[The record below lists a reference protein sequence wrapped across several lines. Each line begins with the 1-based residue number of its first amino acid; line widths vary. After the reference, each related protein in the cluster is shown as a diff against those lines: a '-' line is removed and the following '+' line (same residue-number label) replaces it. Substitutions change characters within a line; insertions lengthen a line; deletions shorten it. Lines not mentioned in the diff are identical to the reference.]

1 MHNAVG
7 ADVVRG
13 GLVSGCQAFSF
24 RHTHTYI
31 HKLCTK
37 MVIAYV
43 KIYYKADG
51 YNGNV
56 VMLIRYSLLM
66 ASIASLSEFAR
77 NGL

>member
-1 MHNAVG
+1 MPSVPTWCEEDWFPDARH
-7 ADVVRG
+7 
-13 GLVSGCQAFSF
+13 LVSDT
-24 RHTHTYI
+24 HTHI

-37 MVIAYV
+37 MVFAYV

-66 ASIASLSEFAR
+66 ESIASLSGFAR